1 MLLEWESNSRKLQ
14 IISGKLQNNSIT
26 TSSTFHLAMW
36 LIYELVSPKE
46 TNCAKLRI
54 NGADQNNIK
63 DV

>member
-1 MLLEWESNSRKLQ
+1 
-14 IISGKLQNNSIT
+14 
-26 TSSTFHLAMW
+26 MW